1 MNPHVFTLN
10 VSNVPGPRGAVTALG
25 RPVDAVY
32 ALAEVAD
39 WHALR
44 VAVFSAGG
52 VLTFGLCADRDGV
65 ERLEVLAGGIEEE
78 LGALAVAAAAAR

>member
-1 MNPHVFTLN
+1 

-25 RPVDAVY
+25 RPVRAVY

-52 VLTFGLCADRDGV
+52 VLTFGLCADREGV
-65 ERLEVLAGGIEEE
+65 EGLGVLAGGIEEE
-78 LGALAVAAAAAR
+78 LGALEAAAATR